1 VDRIAFILYL
11 IAIILAPLL
20 FASVHTY
27 AYTLVFMLIFAATL
41 LVVMNGIRRDMHTGR
56 LEFVMLRSEMTPL
69 FILMFGWMVFQMVP
83 LPEAFVKWMSPEAWV
98 AAEKSLP
105 ASAAI
110 GGATVENWITLA
122 PYTYP
127 VRQSLI
133 RWVAYGMLFFGLS
146 VTLNSKKR
154 LTLLTYCLLALGCFE
169 VIYGLVQTYSGSNQI
184 WWYRKSMK
192 SWQSANG
199 TYINRNHFA
208 GLMEMLIPV
217 AIGFTAGFS
226 KLKKRSEAFPKR
238 NLRVRLVEILS
249 LEQRFSK
256 RVAIIFAGV
265 LMGIG
270 AIFSASR
277 GGMLG
282 ITAGMI
288 VMGLLLSLRKGSR
301 KTGLIAL
308 VLFLL
313 TAGYAIHIGA
323 ERPLERFN
331 KLEASYES
339 RQRYTQQ
346 TLALATDYPVSG
358 IGLGNFLHAFP
369 KYQAP
374 QDKNRHLRYAH
385 NDWAQLLA
393 EGGLAGIALFLAG
406 SGWLLWIYLRNWKR
420 RRDRFAVGMG
430 AGSLAALAAIAMHSS
445 SDFNLHMPAN
455 ALVLGAVLAM
465 GSSAVALKQR
475 HGRETVPGRY
485 RARPLVGTGG
495 VCLVGI
501 IALLVWCVV
510 VSGRHFLAE
519 THCNTVKNST
529 LNRDQ
534 DPPVEKIDAAI
545 AWDNDNA
552 MYWFKRGMWL
562 KKERR
567 AAYNEM
573 TPADR
578 DKTQRAMIMDFE
590 AAVRRN
596 PFNVRF
602 YIQCG
607 NAYAAMQHAED
618 YRQTWLPAAD
628 LAMERAAWAVGK
640 DRPDRLRVIANYWV
654 FRSKTLSPANPQWA
668 ESWSRAVWLYQEAL
682 SLETG
687 RRQKRMKAKI
697 RKTIWKYYPD
707 ETFVV
712 EALGE
717 GA

>member
-1 VDRIAFILYL
+1 M
-11 IAIILAPLL
+11 

-27 AYTLVFMLIFAATL
+27 AYTLVFMLIFTATL
-41 LVVMNGIRRDMHTGR
+41 LVVMNGIRRDIHTGR

-69 FILMFGWMVFQMVP
+69 FILMFDWLVFQMVP
-83 LPEAFVKWMSPEAWV
+83 LPEAFVKWISPEAWV

-105 ASAAI
+105 ASEAI
-110 GGATVENWITLA
+110 GGATVESWISLA

-146 VTLNSKKR
+146 GTLNSKNR
-154 LTLLTYCLLALGCFE
+154 LTLLIYCLLALGCFE
-169 VIYGLVQTYSGSNQI
+169 VIYGLIQTYSGSNQI
-184 WWYRKSMK
+184 WWYQRHKSTYRGI
-192 SWQSANG
+192 NG

-217 AIGFTAGFS
+217 AIRFAAGFS
-226 KLKKRSEAFPKR
+226 KLKKRSAGFPNR

-256 RVAIIFAGV
+256 RVAVIFAGV

-277 GGMLG
+277 DGMLG
-282 ITAGMI
+282 MTAALV
-288 VMGLLLSLRKGSR
+288 VMGLLLSLRKGNR
-301 KTGLIAL
+301 RTGLTAL

-313 TAGYAIHIGA
+313 TAGYAIYIGA
-323 ERPLERFN
+323 ERPLKRFN

-346 TLALATDYPVSG
+346 TLALAMDYPFSG
-358 IGLGNFLHAFP
+358 IGVGNFVHAFP
-369 KYQAP
+369 KYQSP
-374 QDKNRHLRYAH
+374 QDKNRLLRYAH

-393 EGGLAGIALFLAG
+393 EAGLAGLALFLAG
-406 SGWLLWIYLRNWKR
+406 SGWFLWIYLSKWKR

-430 AGSLAALAAIAMHSS
+430 AGVMAAMAAMAMHSY
-445 SDFNLHMPAN
+445 SDFNLHMPVN
-455 ALVLGAVLAM
+455 ALVLAAVLAL
-465 GSSAVALKQR
+465 GSSAIALKQR
-475 HGRETVPGRY
+475 YGRETVPGRY
-485 RARPLVGTGG
+485 QARPINGTGG
-495 VCLVGI
+495 LCLIGI
-501 IALLVWCVV
+501 IALLIWCVG

-519 THCNTVKNST
+519 ANCNTVKNST

-534 DPPVEKIDAAI
+534 EPPVEKINAAI
-545 AWDNDNA
+545 AWDSVNA
-552 MYWFKRGMWL
+552 MYWFKRGMQL

-567 AAYNEM
+567 ATYNEI
-573 TPADR
+573 TPTER
-578 DKTQRAMIMDFE
+578 DKTQRAIIMDFE
-590 AAVRRN
+590 AAVKRN

-607 NAYAAMQHAED
+607 NAYADMQAAGD

-628 LAMERAAWAVGK
+628 MAMERAAWAAGP

-654 FRSKTLSPANPQWA
+654 FRSKTFSPANPEWF
-668 ESWSRAVWLYQEAL
+668 ETWSRAVWLYHEAL

-687 RRQKRMKAKI
+687 KHKKRMKAKI
-697 RKTIWKYYPD
+697 RRTIWKYDPD
-707 ETFVV
+707 EAFVA